1 MDDTIRCS
9 KCKEKMK
16 VINRKR
22 VLTEMDAVDDHYEDD
37 IGEGQMAD
45 SMDEE
50 MSRQYDN
57 WGVTEVTYKCE
68 KCGNIT
74 IINEA

>member
-1 MDDTIRCS
+1 MDDIIKCS

-16 VINRKR
+16 EINRKR
-22 VLTEMDAVDDHYEDD
+22 VLTEMDAVDDHYNDD
-37 IGEGQMAD
+37 IEGQMSN
-45 SMDEE
+45 SMEE
-50 MSRQYDN
+50 ELSSQYDD

-74 IINEA
+74 IINES

>member
-1 MDDTIRCS
+1 MDDIRKCS

-16 VINRKR
+16 EINRKR
-22 VLTEMDAVDDHYEDD
+22 VLTEIDAVDDHYDDD
-37 IGEGQMAD
+37 IAEGQMSN
-45 SMDEE
+45 SMEE
-50 MSRQYDN
+50 ELSSQYDD

-74 IINEA
+74 IINES

>member
-1 MDDTIRCS
+1 
-9 KCKEKMK
+9 MK

-22 VLTEMDAVDDHYEDD
+22 VLTEMDVVDDHYDD
-37 IGEGQMAD
+37 GFVEGQMSN

-50 MSRQYDN
+50 LSSQHDN